1 MSGGR
6 YDYSDAGLDSFL
18 SRSIDDVSQVNL
30 SAPGPPN
37 NAIAFDRSSV
47 TGPLGD
53 TLRVGKIYID
63 GVKGRVSFFDDTG
76 NEYMRQG
83 ELDD

>member
-1 MSGGR
+1 MSDGK
-6 YDYSDAGLDSFL
+6 YDYSDAGLDGFL
-18 SRSIDDVSQVNL
+18 SRSIDDVNQPSLNT
-30 SAPGPPN
+30 PGPIVGS
-37 NAIAFDRSSV
+37 IAFDRTNVS
-47 TGPLGD
+47 GPLGD
-53 TLRVGKIYID
+53 VLRVGKIYID